1 MPTINNV
8 REFVIN
14 ALRQYHLLQV
24 EAENTAV
31 TTLLSDYV
39 SYTNANTYY
48 VAKETGKGLS
58 TEDFTTAYMTKL
70 DGIAAGAEV
79 NVNADW
85 SASSG
90 DAEILNKPDIASL
103 FGYAY
108 YDSTS
113 KHISF
118 SYSSTSSEL
127 MYIDCANFII
137 NGMVNN
143 VSIEDYDSTDSQTL
157 GTSYLFIDFNTVSGD
172 GHTDIKIPL
181 QSIFNP
187 SNYYTKSQVDSTFAT
202 SAYVTSSYEYLKN
215 VIIDNE
221 EVTAT
226 AILDLNTNKVDK
238 ITGKGLS
245 TNDFTTA
252 YMTKLDGI
260 AANAQVNV
268 LETISVN
275 GGTPITADSNKNI
288 DITIPS
294 GTQLSLANN
303 AKTADD
309 GDFTYVINNLAVN
322 DHAITA
328 SYVGVLKQH
337 QDISGKEDS
346 SNKKTSLSVA
356 ANISDNYYPS
366 TSAVSSYIGSLAEL
380 TSSELASIFAPASG
394 D

>member
-48 VAKETGKGLS
+48 VAKENGKGLS

-127 MYIDCANFII
+127 MYVDCANFII
-137 NGMVNN
+137 DGMVNN

-181 QSIFNP
+181 QSIF
-187 SNYYTKSQVDSTFAT
+187 
-202 SAYVTSSYEYLKN
+202 
-215 VIIDNE
+215 
-221 EVTAT
+221 
-226 AILDLNTNKVDK
+226 
-238 ITGKGLS
+238 
-245 TNDFTTA
+245 
-252 YMTKLDGI
+252 
-260 AANAQVNV
+260 
-268 LETISVN
+268 ISLV
-275 GGTPITADSNKNI
+275 
-288 DITIPS
+288 
-294 GTQLSLANN
+294 QLSILQ
-303 AKTADD
+303 
-309 GDFTYVINNLAVN
+309 
-322 DHAITA
+322 
-328 SYVGVLKQH
+328 LK
-337 QDISGKEDS
+337 
-346 SNKKTSLSVA
+346 
-356 ANISDNYYPS
+356 
-366 TSAVSSYIGSLAEL
+366 
-380 TSSELASIFAPASG
+380 
-394 D
+394 

>member
-1 MPTINNV
+1 MPQTFNNV
-8 REFVIN
+8 REFVVN
-14 ALRQYHLLQV
+14 ALKQYHQLQL
-24 EAENTAV
+24 EAELGVIQSQLDN
-31 TTLLSDYV
+31 
-39 SYTNANTYY
+39 Y

-108 YDSTS
+108 YDSTN

-127 MYIDCANFII
+127 MHIDCADFII
-137 NGMVNN
+137 DGLVNN
-143 VSIEDYDSTDSQTL
+143 VSIENYDSTDSQTL

-181 QSIFNP
+181 QNIFNP
-187 SNYYTKSQVDSTFAT
+187 NNYYTKSQVDSTFAT

-275 GGTPITADSNKNI
+275 GGTPITPDSNKNI
-288 DITIPS
+288 DITITG
-294 GTQLSLANN
+294 GTQLSLGNN
-303 AKTADD
+303 AKSADD

-346 SNKKTSLSVA
+346 SNKKTSLSVD

>member
-1 MPTINNV
+1 MPQTFNNV
-8 REFVIN
+8 REFVVN
-14 ALRQYHLLQV
+14 ALKQYHQLQL
-24 EAENTAV
+24 EAELGVIQSQLDN
-31 TTLLSDYV
+31 YV
-39 SYTNANTYY
+39 E
-48 VAKETGKGLS
+48 KEEGKGLS

-79 NVNADW
+79 NVQSDW
-85 SASSG
+85 SVSDNTLDTYIA
-90 DAEILNKPDIASL
+90 NKPNIASL

-108 YDSTS
+108 YDSIS

-127 MYIDCANFII
+127 MYVDCANFII
-137 NGMVNN
+137 DGMVNN

-238 ITGKGLS
+238 VTGKGLS

-260 AANAQVNV
+260 AANAQVNA

-294 GTQLSLANN
+294 GTQLSLGNN
-303 AKTADD
+303 TKTADD
-309 GDFTYVINNLAVN
+309 GDFTYVINDLAVN

>member
-1 MPTINNV
+1 MPQTFNNV
-8 REFVIN
+8 REFVVN
-14 ALRQYHLLQV
+14 ALKQYHQLQL
-24 EAENTAV
+24 EAELGVIQSQLDN
-31 TTLLSDYV
+31 YV
-39 SYTNANTYY
+39 E
-48 VAKETGKGLS
+48 KEEGKGLS

-127 MYIDCANFII
+127 MYVDCANFII
-137 NGMVNN
+137 DGMVNN

-238 ITGKGLS
+238 VTGKGLS

-260 AANAQVNV
+260 AANAQVNA

-294 GTQLSLANN
+294 GTQLSLGNN
-303 AKTADD
+303 AKIADD
-309 GDFTYVINNLAVN
+309 GDFTYVINDLAVN

-380 TSSELASIFAPASG
+380 TSSELASIFTPDSG